1 MSLTQSFNS
10 LNIRQSPT
18 STSPVVG
25 DTLAHPTAR
34 PAFGVRIADIAAML
48 PDGSTV
54 IGQRK
59 IPTTPQFD
67 QAFGAFAQ
75 GTVFQA
81 PQGFIAVE
89 DLRPGDQLATADG
102 GQQTVTWIGS
112 ATFSASDP
120 GERMKL
126 TRIMADSFGVNRP
139 QSFVSVG
146 SAARVLQT
154 PAAMRAEVG
163 DKKVTTPAA
172 QFVDGVNVIEVTPP
186 TPIRLFHVALQNH
199 ALLLAG
205 GLEVESYHP
214 GSQPLQMLSHT
225 LRSVFMSVFP
235 HIHRISD
242 FGVQCAPRAP
252 SSDTPQSIA

>member
-1 MSLTQSFNS
+1 MSLTQSFSS
-10 LNIRQSPT
+10 LNARQS
-18 STSPVVG
+18 SSSAKSVVG
-25 DTLAHPTAR
+25 DTLIQPSVR

-59 IPTTPQFD
+59 IPTTPHFD

-81 PQGFIAVE
+81 PQGYIAVE
-89 DLRPGDQLATADG
+89 DLRPGDQLTTADG
-102 GQQTVTWIGS
+102 GQETVTWIGS

-120 GERMKL
+120 GERMKV

-154 PAAMRAEVG
+154 PAAMRSDLG

-214 GSQPLQMLSHT
+214 GAQPLQMLSHT

-242 FGVQCAPRAP
+242 FGVLCTPRAP
-252 SSDTPQSIA
+252 GIEDAKKMA